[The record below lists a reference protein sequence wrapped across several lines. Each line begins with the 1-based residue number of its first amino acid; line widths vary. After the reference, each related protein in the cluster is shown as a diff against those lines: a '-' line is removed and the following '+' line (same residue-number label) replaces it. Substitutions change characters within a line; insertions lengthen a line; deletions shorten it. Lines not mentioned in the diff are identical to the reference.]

1 MRVGEKGCESGG
13 REVGERGGES
23 GSVRVWEWVERW
35 VRVERDGKRER
46 GV

>member
-1 MRVGEKGCESGG
+1 MERKDVRVEGE
-13 REVGERGGES
+13 RVGERGGES
-23 GSVRVWEWVERW
+23 GSARVWEWVERR

>member
-1 MRVGEKGCESGG
+1 MERKDVRVE
-13 REVGERGGES
+13 GERGGES
-23 GSVRVWEWVERW
+23 GSARVWEWVERR